1 METIILKID
10 SSENAKRIA
19 ALLTMLKG
27 VTQVNL
33 VADEKEVLNET
44 SQKAI
49 EETLA
54 GKTTKASKV
63 SNLIEMLE
71 K

>member
-10 SSENAKRIA
+10 STENAKRIA
-19 ALLTMLKG
+19 ALLTLLKG
-27 VTQVNL
+27 VTQVNY
-33 VADEKEVLNET
+33 VKDGDEVLNET

-49 EETLA
+49 KDALA
-54 GKTTKASKV
+54 GKTTKAGKADK
-63 SNLIEMLE
+63 LLELLE